1 MNNFFKRT
9 LTVIVTVATVITAT
23 LTFMPQTYVDV
34 YAMSRKTAKSRITK
48 LDKDIKKLKASLPK
62 DRIQDAK
69 DAEAVFRLTGF
80 IQSPEPLVVSDSGT
94 GKLLYFESDNGLQR
108 NGLYLNGYYRLTNQY
123 ITANG
128 SVVQVALPAE
138 LPHAAADTQAKLDAD
153 IKERDEL
160 KKAVSDTVII
170 DDVTVKKGE
179 SVPLTIRWK
188 YGTPSYNT
196 FKYKAKK
203 SGIATISSDG
213 TVKGKKKGKTTFTA
227 TMSASGKK
235 VTFSVRVV

>member
-1 MNNFFKRT
+1 M
-9 LTVIVTVATVITAT
+9 VIVIMSAMT
-23 LTFMPQTYVDV
+23 LLPQAHVDV
-34 YAMSRKTAKSRITK
+34 YAMSRKMAQSKITK
-48 LDKDIKKLKASLPK
+48 LNKEIKKLKASHPK

-69 DAEAVFRLTGF
+69 DAEKVFRLTGF

-94 GKLLYFESDNGLQR
+94 GKLLYFESDKGLQR
-108 NGLYLNGYYRLTNQY
+108 NGLYLNGYYRLSNQY

-128 SVVQVALPAE
+128 SVVQVAVPAE

-170 DDVTVKKGE
+170 EDVTVKKGE
-179 SVPLTIRWK
+179 STSLTIRWK

-203 SGIATISSDG
+203 SGIAAISSDD
-213 TVKGKKKGKTTFTA
+213 TVIGKKKGKTTFTA

-235 VTFSVRVV
+235 VAFSVSVV

>member
-1 MNNFFKRT
+1 MNNFFKRKLKT
-9 LTVIVTVATVITAT
+9 VVAMVIVIMAAMT
-23 LTFMPQTYVDV
+23 LVPQAHVDV
-34 YAMSRKTAKSRITK
+34 YAMSKKKAQSKITK
-48 LDKDIKKLKASLPK
+48 LNKEIKKLKASLPK
-62 DRIQDAK
+62 DRIQDGK
-69 DAEAVFRLTGF
+69 DADSVFRLTGF
-80 IQSPEPLVVSDSGT
+80 IQSSEPLVVSDSGS
-94 GKLLYFESDNGLQR
+94 GKLLYFESDTGLQR

-153 IKERDEL
+153 ISERNEL

-188 YGTPSYNT
+188 YGTSSYNT

-213 TVKGKKKGKTTFTA
+213 NVTGKKKGKTTFTA